1 MTRLEALKSY
11 TINAAYGAFEENIKG
26 SIEIGKY
33 ADFTV
38 LSQNIITVPEDQ
50 ILNTKVRYTI
60 INGQIEYKA
69 NWLVKSKVN
78 EFDLFIRKSIETSI
92 VSL

>member
-1 MTRLEALKSY
+1 MPAQLGKPEGGYEPNQKMTRLEALKSY
-11 TINAAYGAFEENIKG
+11 TINAAYGAFEEDIKG

-60 INGQIEYKA
+60 INGHIEYKA
-69 NWLVKSKVN
+69 N
-78 EFDLFIRKSIETSI
+78 
-92 VSL
+92 